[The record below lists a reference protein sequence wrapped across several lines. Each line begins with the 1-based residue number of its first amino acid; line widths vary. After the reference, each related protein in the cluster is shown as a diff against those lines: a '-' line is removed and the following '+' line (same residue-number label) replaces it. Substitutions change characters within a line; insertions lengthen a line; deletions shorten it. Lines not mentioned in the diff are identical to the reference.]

1 MQKKH
6 KMYVEKMKEIL
17 GHNNIA
23 VTSNWYTHLDTKK
36 IVEASNEVNSY
47 IGKMI
52 KETNT
57 K

>member
-1 MQKKH
+1 MELIGEVQDII
-6 KMYVEKMKEIL
+6 Y
-17 GHNNIA
+17 
-23 VTSNWYTHLDTKK
+23 Y
-36 IVEASNEVNSY
+36 NEVNSY